1 MDAAFVAAAT
11 AVVGA
16 DFVRV
21 DDASRLRY
29 GTDALKRGQPADL
42 VVIPG
47 TTAEV
52 AAIARLCDQAGVPLV
67 PRGAGTGYTGGAV
80 PVRGGVVVSLERFTR
95 ILSIDPRNLLVVVQ
109 PGVITGTL
117 QDAVEDVGLFYPPDP
132 ASLRECSIGGNVA
145 ECAGGPRAFKYGNTR
160 RYVLGLEAVLADGTV
175 IRTGGKTVKNVVG
188 YDLTQLLVGSEG
200 TLAIVTEITLRLV
213 PLPPARAALRA
224 TFATIA
230 AAVDTVDRLVQ
241 RGVVPAALELVDRVS
256 LEALCK
262 YLGGEPLAPAG
273 TEALLVIEVDGVDA
287 AVAHEIA
294 LVEEACRASGAT
306 DVRRARDEA
315 ERQEVWRA
323 RRELSY
329 ALRTVGAW
337 KYNHDIVVPKGRIP
351 ELFALVDRLRAESG
365 LLIPGV
371 RPRRRRQ
378 HPRQHHGRRQRSP
391 TPTPAWP
398 RRSRRCS
405 RASSRSR
412 DRSPASTAS
421 ASEGEVPAARG
432 VARDHRGDA
441 ARQAGLRSEGPA
453 QPRQNLSWTDDS
465 GVVAEL
471 EATYGWFET
480 RTTVSSA
487 R

>member
-1 MDAAFVAAAT
+1 VSIEGGAVAAHVDAAFIAAAT

-16 DFVRV
+16 DFVRI
-21 DDASRLRY
+21 DEASRLRY
-29 GTDALKRGQPADL
+29 GTDALKRGEPADL

-52 AAIARLCDQAGVPLV
+52 AAIARLCDRAGVPIV

-80 PVRGGVVVSLERFTR
+80 PVRGGVVVSLERFAR

-117 QDAVEDVGLFYPPDP
+117 QDAVEAVGLFYPPDP

-256 LEALCK
+256 LGALRT

-287 AVAHEIA
+287 AVAHEIV

-315 ERQEVWRA
+315 ERQEVWRS

-351 ELFALVDRLRAESG
+351 ELFQLVDRLRAESG
-365 LLIPGV
+365 LLIPAFGHVGDGNIHVNITGV
-371 RPRRRRQ
+371 DDDDERP
-378 HPRQHHGRRQRSP
+378 
-391 TPTPAWP
+391 
-398 RRSRRCS
+398 
-405 RASSRSR
+405 
-412 DRSPASTAS
+412 D
-421 ASEGEVPAARG
+421 EVVLEA
-432 VARDHRGDA
+432 
-441 ARQAGLRSEGPA
+441 
-453 QPRQNLSWTDDS
+453 
-465 GVVAEL
+465 VAEL
-471 EATYGWFET
+471 GGSISAEHGIGTAKT
-480 RTTVSSA
+480 RWLHLTRSPGEITAMRAIKAALDPAGILNPRVLLPPT
-487 R
+487 

>member
-1 MDAAFVAAAT
+1 VSPETGAVAAGVDAAFVAAVT

-16 DFVRV
+16 GFVHQ
-21 DDASRLRY
+21 DDAARLRY

-52 AAIARLCDQAGVPLV
+52 AAVARLCDQAGVPLV

-80 PVRGGVVVSLERFTR
+80 PVRGGVVVSLERFDR
-95 ILSIDPRNLLVVVQ
+95 ILTIDRRNLLVVVQ
-109 PGVITGTL
+109 PGVVTGTL
-117 QDAVEDVGLFYPPDP
+117 QDAVEAVGLFYPPDP

-224 TFATIA
+224 TFDTIA
-230 AAVDTVDRLVQ
+230 NAVDTVDRLVQ
-241 RGVVPAALELVDRVS
+241 RGVVPGALELVDRVS
-256 LEALCK
+256 LEALRK

-294 LVEEACRASGAT
+294 LVEAACRESGAT
-306 DVRRARDEA
+306 DIHRAVDEA

-337 KYNHDIVVPKGRIP
+337 KYNHDVVVPKGRIP
-351 ELFALVDRLRAESG
+351 ELFQLVDRLRAESG
-365 LLIPGV
+365 LLIPAFGHV
-371 RPRRRRQ
+371 GDGNIHVNIMVDTNDADTNAR
-378 HPRQHHGRRQRSP
+378 
-391 TPTPAWP
+391 
-398 RRSRRCS
+398 
-405 RASSRSR
+405 
-412 DRSPASTAS
+412 
-421 ASEGEVPAARG
+421 VAATE
-432 VARDHRGDA
+432 
-441 ARQAGLRSEGPA
+441 QALFE
-453 QPRQNLSWTDDS
+453 
-465 GVVAEL
+465 GVVAL
-471 EATYGWFET
+471 EGSVTGEHGIGFRKAKYLPLEVSPET
-480 RTTVSSA
+480 IAVMQRVKQA
-487 R
+487 FDPKGLLNPGKIFLP